1 MAELRIGTS
10 GWLYAHWRGVFY
22 PRGLPASR
30 WFAHYAQHF
39 DTVELNNPF
48 YRQPSRATFVKWR
61 TQSPRDFAYAVKL
74 NRYLTQFKRLNV
86 TLETIRRTYDPLTG
100 LGPKAHV
107 VLVQLPPRMRFD
119 AARVD
124 RFFGQVRR
132 RRKRHAL
139 EPRDSSWLTD
149 EALEALRRHGVALC
163 IADGPKY
170 ETRETV
176 TAGFTYLRFHGRD
189 RLYAS
194 NYRDEVL
201 KEWAARIRDWSGR
214 ALDVYVYFNND
225 ARGYAVKNALQLRE
239 LVS

>member
-1 MAELRIGTS
+1 MPQLRIGTS
-10 GWLYAHWRGVFY
+10 GWLYNHWRGLFY

-30 WFAHYAQHF
+30 WFAHYARHF

-61 TQSPRDFAYAVKL
+61 TQSPADFVYAVKL

-86 TLETIRRTYDPLTG
+86 TLETIRRSYDPLAG
-100 LGPKAHV
+100 LGPKAAV

-119 AARVD
+119 PARVD
-124 RFFGQVRR
+124 RFFRQVRR

-139 EPRDSSWLTD
+139 EPRHSSWLTD
-149 EALEALRRHGVALC
+149 EALDALRRNGVALC

-170 ETRETV
+170 ETREAI
-176 TAGFTYLRFHGRD
+176 TADFTYLRFHGRE

-194 NYRDEVL
+194 NYRDDAL
-201 KEWAARIRDWSGR
+201 REWAVRIRAWSASG
-214 ALDVYVYFNND
+214 LDVYAYFNND
-225 ARGYAVKNALQLRE
+225 ARGYAVSNALRLRE
-239 LVS
+239 LLA